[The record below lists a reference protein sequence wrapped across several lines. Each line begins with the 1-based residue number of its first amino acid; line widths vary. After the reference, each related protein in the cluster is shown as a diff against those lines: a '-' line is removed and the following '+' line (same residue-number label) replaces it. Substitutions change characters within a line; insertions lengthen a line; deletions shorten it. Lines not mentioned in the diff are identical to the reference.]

1 MGLTGCADP
10 RPLRLVIFDVDG
22 TLVDSQAHIL
32 AAMDAA
38 FARLNLP
45 APAPHATLAT
55 VGLSVPE
62 AILQLVPGHDA
73 SVREALASHYKAS
86 FGAIRA
92 ETGRGISPL
101 YPGTR
106 DLLDALHARD
116 DLVTGIATGKS
127 MRGLT
132 YLLEEQG
139 LAGFVTR
146 QCADHHPSKP
156 HPSMVLAA
164 LAETGVAPRDAVMV
178 GDTEYDMAM
187 AVAAGVTA
195 IGVGWGYHPAERL
208 HAAGA
213 REVLD
218 SFADLPAAL
227 DRLWQEV
234 TT

>member
-1 MGLTGCADP
+1 MGLSRAADP

-32 AAMDAA
+32 AAMNAA

-62 AILQLVPGHDA
+62 AILQLVPDHDPTA
-73 SVREALASHYKAS
+73 REALAGHYKAS

-92 ETGRGISPL
+92 EAGRGISPL
-101 YPGTR
+101 YPGAR
-106 DLLDALHARD
+106 EVLDALHARD
-116 DLVTGIATGKS
+116 DLVTGLATGKS

-132 YLLEEQG
+132 YMLEEQG
-139 LAGFVTR
+139 LSGFVTR

-164 LAETGVAPRDAVMV
+164 LAETGVAPCDAVMV
-178 GDTEYDMAM
+178 GDTEYDVAM
-187 AVAAGVTA
+187 AVSAGVPA
-195 IGVGWGYHPAERL
+195 IGVGWGYHPADRL

-218 SFADLPAAL
+218 RFADLPAAL

-234 TT
+234 MI